1 MKRLWLV
8 LLCLGLIASL
18 STAAMAV
25 DVQIGGEF
33 YAAGMYMDKTSL
45 QKNGGTST
53 AFYFQRLRLDANFVV
68 SPGLCLLTRVDIMER
83 QWGATR
89 SAATSATYSTVTS
102 TVTTVSA
109 PAMYDSAGTRAENE
123 NIAFDHAYVQYTS
136 PIGQFSAG
144 AQNDYAWGTVFGDR
158 SKPALKLTWAGGFGA
173 AVVGLQIIKEVD
185 NSASAVNVQTTP
197 FTDGDANGYL
207 GFVMYRLKF
216 GNIGY
221 LFRWNRNAT
230 SKPGYA
236 GLTYQ
241 TLSHLPYWKLRFGP
255 VSVEGELNYTHGNF
269 DFNTTGPLAAFG
281 NPSAKIDSW
290 AAYINADAD
299 FGMAYVGGTFA
310 FLDGQINPGEY
321 SVGAAYGSPNT
332 TRRTGLLTGGTDW
345 NPCLILWN
353 YERSYWAGGLSGHSN
368 SVNNTDGNGANSNGM
383 SNAYFFQLKAGVRP
397 VEALDINL
405 AVSYANAVVK
415 PAGFQFNDYGWE
427 IDATATYKITNNLS
441 YMLGA
446 GYLFTGK
453 YFKGA
458 SDSNELQDDYL
469 LINKLTLTF

>member
-8 LLCLGLIASL
+8 LLSLGLIVSL

-33 YAAGMYMDKTSL
+33 FAAGMYMDKTSL
-45 QKNGGTST
+45 QKNAGTST

-68 SPGLCLLTRVDIMER
+68 APGLCLLTRVDVLER

-89 SAATSATYSTVTS
+89 STTATV
-102 TVTTVSA
+102 
-109 PAMYDSAGTRAENE
+109 YDSAGTRAENE

-136 PIGQFSAG
+136 PIGQFSVG

-158 SKPALKLTWAGGFGA
+158 SKPALKVTWAGGFGP

-185 NSASAVNVQTTP
+185 NSYSVVNNATTY
-197 FTDGDANGYL
+197 TDGDANGYL
-207 GFVMYRLKF
+207 GFVIYRLKF
-216 GNIGY
+216 GNVGY

-230 SKPGYA
+230 SKA
-236 GLTYQ
+236 SLIGLTYQ
-241 TLSHLPYWKLRFGP
+241 TFSHLPYWKLRFGP
-255 VSVEGELNYTHGNF
+255 VSVEGELNYTHGSF
-269 DFNTTGPLAAFG
+269 DYNTTGPLAGFG
-281 NPSAKIDSW
+281 NPTARIDSW

-299 FGMAYVGGTFA
+299 FGIAYVGGTFA

-321 SVGAAYGSPNT
+321 SVGAAYGNPNP

-353 YERSYWAGGLSGHSN
+353 FERSYWAGGLSGYSG
-368 SVNNTDGNGANSNGM
+368 STNNTDGVTPNSNGM

-397 VEALDINL
+397 VDALDINL
-405 AVSYANAVVK
+405 SVSYANAVVK

-453 YFKGA
+453 YFKGT
-458 SDSNELQDDYL
+458 SDTNELQNNYL
-469 LINKLTLTF
+469 LINKLTLSF